1 MAKQPKTYTAPH
13 AVYTGGKLY
22 NPGERF
28 TTYDRPGK
36 QWDDLSSG
44 RKAMAD
50 PAKPGVRPDADHE
63 GMTLAALQTVAV
75 SKRVNPKG
83 LSKAEVIAA
92 IKAANEP
99 AP

>member
-36 QWDDLSSG
+36 EWNDLSRRG
-44 RKAMAD
+44 KAMAD
-50 PAKPGVRPDADHE
+50 AAVPVTPPEAPDE
-63 GMTLAALQTVAV
+63 GMTVAALHVVAV
-75 SKRVNPKG
+75 ND
-83 LSKAEVIAA
+83 L
-92 IKAANEP
+92 

>member
-36 QWDDLSSG
+36 EWNDLSRVGKGAVDTPRS
-44 RKAMAD
+44 RT
-50 PAKPGVRPDADHE
+50 PPDMDHE
-63 GMTLAALQTVAV
+63 AMTLAAVQAVAATQ
-75 SKRVNPKG
+75 RVNPKG

-92 IKAANEP
+92 IRAVNQL